1 MKILSDFKDVLE
13 DVQELMDMS
22 KGKHKVHWS
31 EDRTKEY
38 HAKKG
43 LGHVMQAIEDPDQGF
58 IIDKDSGKSH
68 LINAIARL
76 LIAAQRD
83 KNES

>member
-1 MKILSDFKDVLE
+1 MNVLSDFKDVLD
-13 DVQELMDMS
+13 DVQELFDLS
-22 KGKHKVHWS
+22 KGKHKTHWTK
-31 EDRTKEY
+31 DRTKEY

-43 LGHVMQAIEDPDQGF
+43 LGHLMQAIEDPDQGF

-83 KNES
+83 KNE